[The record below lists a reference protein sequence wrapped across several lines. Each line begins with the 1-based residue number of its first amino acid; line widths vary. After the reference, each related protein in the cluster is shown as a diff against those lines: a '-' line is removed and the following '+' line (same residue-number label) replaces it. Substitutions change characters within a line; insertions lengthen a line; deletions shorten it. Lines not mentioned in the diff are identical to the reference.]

1 MTERPKELAELS
13 KAELFQQSPVWWHSD
28 KTQAPSLYWR
38 KSPGHYALAALPIQD
53 AFVCFWQHLFIHFN
67 SALIP
72 SLLSLLRNL
81 LEISMFLFLPKLLLL
96 YPLFTVQHFFHIQTN
111 TYIYCMHCHLRLIFE
126 TNLLERHFPLALAPL
141 HKKKSTKNS
150 SFANR
155 KALLLHGSLLGFV
168 HITCFNSHAHDYL
181 RIRWLF

>member
-38 KSPGHYALAALPIQD
+38 KSPGHYALVALPTQD

-81 LEISMFLFLPKLLLL
+81 LEISVFLFLPKLLLL

-141 HKKKSTKNS
+141 HKKNPQRTVHLLTERHCCCMEVCWVLCTSL
-150 SFANR
+150 
-155 KALLLHGSLLGFV
+155 ALTPMPM
-168 HITCFNSHAHDYL
+168 IT
-181 RIRWLF
+181 

>member
-81 LEISMFLFLPKLLLL
+81 HVSIFTQTSLIIPPFHCPAFFPHTDKHIHLL
-96 YPLFTVQHFFHIQTN
+96 YALSFTF
-111 TYIYCMHCHLRLIFE
+111 
-126 TNLLERHFPLALAPL
+126 NLWNQFAWKTLPTSSRSSAQKKI
-141 HKKKSTKNS
+141 HKEQ
-150 SFANR
+150 F
-155 KALLLHGSLLGFV
+155 
-168 HITCFNSHAHDYL
+168 IC
-181 RIRWLF
+181 